1 MSDVQERLDRYSAT
15 NLRDGGFRPDRNAVS
30 ARKHRQRARLSA
42 DGLIR
47 LNRTIEAQ
55 IIPRLLLA
63 HHNPPPAAS
72 ATQPIAE
79 AALPHVTAVA
89 DRLLADDGES
99 VSARIEEFRAQGHS
113 LETVYLQ
120 FLAPVA
126 LRLRQ
131 LWADDLCGF
140 AEATLALW
148 RLQQIMR
155 TYSVAFRA
163 EAERQ
168 ETGRRA
174 LLLPTPREKYDLSYV
189 MFGLCMRSEFFRR
202 DGWEAWIESDTS
214 SSAFGEVIR
223 NQWFDVVE
231 FVVSGDKQLDA
242 LATGIR
248 LIRRQ
253 SPNRSIGV
261 MVCGQVFIEH
271 PELVLLVGADRT
283 ATDARQGSVQAQNL
297 LGLLASRS

>member
-1 MSDVQERLDRYSAT
+1 MTDVQERPDRYSKS
-15 NLRDGGFRPDRNAVS
+15 NRSDGGFRQDRNS
-30 ARKHRQRARLSA
+30 GSIRKHCPRARLSA

-47 LNRTIEAQ
+47 LNRTVEAQ

-63 HHNPPPAAS
+63 HRNPPRAS
-72 ATQPIAE
+72 NADTPVAE
-79 AALPHVTAVA
+79 FALPHVTAVA
-89 DRLLADDGES
+89 ERLLANDAES
-99 VSARIEEFRAQGHS
+99 VGIQIEEFRAQGHS

-126 LRLRQ
+126 LRLRR

-148 RLQQIMR
+148 QLQQVMR
-155 TYSVAFRA
+155 SYSVAFRA

-202 DGWEAWIESDTS
+202 DGWEAWIEPDASN
-214 SSAFGEVIR
+214 SAFGEVIR

-248 LIRRQ
+248 LIRRH

-271 PELVLLVGADRT
+271 PELVLLVGADLT
-283 ATDARQGSVQAQNL
+283 ATDAKQGSVQAQNL
-297 LGLLASRS
+297 VGLLASRS

>member
-15 NLRDGGFRPDRNAVS
+15 NLPDMGFRPDRSSTNDRK
-30 ARKHRQRARLSA
+30 ARSRARLSA

-63 HHNPPPAAS
+63 HHTAPQLAS
-72 ATQPIAE
+72 APSNLAE
-79 AALPHVTAVA
+79 SALPHVTAIA
-89 DRLLADDGES
+89 DRLLADDANG
-99 VSARIEEFRAQGHS
+99 VGAQIEEFRAQGHS

-126 LRLRQ
+126 LRLRE

-148 RLQQIMR
+148 RLQQVMR
-155 TYSVAFRA
+155 DYSVAFRA

-202 DGWEAWIESDTS
+202 DGWEAWIESDAS

-231 FVVSGDKQLDA
+231 FIVSGEKQLDA

-248 LIRRQ
+248 LIRRH

-271 PELVLLVGADRT
+271 PELVLMVGADLR
-283 ATDARQGSVQAQNL
+283 ATDAGQGSVQAQNL
-297 LGLLASRS
+297 LGRLASRS

>member
-1 MSDVQERLDRYSAT
+1 MTDVQERPSST
-15 NLRDGGFRPDRNAVS
+15 KMRDGSFRPDRAFS
-30 ARKHRQRARLSA
+30 TRKLRSRARLSA

-47 LNRTIEAQ
+47 LNRTVEAQ

-63 HHNPPPAAS
+63 HRNRPQASSAAADNSEPALPRVA
-72 ATQPIAE
+72 AIAE
-79 AALPHVTAVA
+79 Q
-89 DRLLADDGES
+89 LLAEETER
-99 VSARIEEFRAQGHS
+99 VCAQIEELRDQGHS
-113 LETVYLQ
+113 LEAVYLQ
-120 FLAPVA
+120 LLAPVA
-126 LRLRQ
+126 LHLRQ
-131 LWADDLCGF
+131 LWIEDLCGF
-140 AEATLALW
+140 AELTLALW
-148 RLQQIMR
+148 RLQQVLR
-155 TYSVAFRA
+155 DYSVAFRG

-189 MFGLCMRSEFFRR
+189 MFGLVMRSEFFRR
-202 DGWEAWIESDTS
+202 DGWEAWIEPDAS

-231 FVVSGDKQLDA
+231 FLVSSDKQLDA

-248 LIRRQ
+248 LIRRH

-271 PELVLLVGADRT
+271 PELVLLVGADLT

-297 LGLLASRS
+297 VGLLAS

>member
-15 NLRDGGFRPDRNAVS
+15 NLPEGFRPDRSSTS
-30 ARKHRQRARLSA
+30 ARKPRSRPRLSA

-63 HHNPPPAAS
+63 HRNPPRAESAAPY
-72 ATQPIAE
+72 TAE
-79 AALPHVTAVA
+79 PVLPHVAAAA
-89 DRLLADDGES
+89 DRLLADDAEG
-99 VSARIEEFRAQGHS
+99 VGAQIEEFRAQGHS
-113 LETVYLQ
+113 LEAVYLQ

-131 LWADDLCGF
+131 LWSDDLCGF
-140 AEATLALW
+140 AEMTLALW
-148 RLQQIMR
+148 RLQQVLR
-155 TYSVAFRA
+155 SYSVAFRG
-163 EAERQ
+163 EADRL

-202 DGWEAWIESDTS
+202 DGWEAWIEPDAS

-231 FVVSGDKQLDA
+231 FVVSGDQQLDA

-248 LIRRQ
+248 LIRRH

-271 PELVLLVGADRT
+271 PELVLLVGADLT